1 MDEYFDKYVDEEF
14 SKNRIRAMSL
24 LQEENSLQEI
34 VRLVGRDALSEQD
47 QLKLEIT
54 KSLREDYLQ
63 QNAFHDVDTYCSLRK
78 QNKMISTIL
87 KFYDEASRAL
97 DNGVY
102 IGEIEEMP
110 IREKISRMKYIHED
124 DIDEIDKIQDEIM
137 EEVDQYIKGGKH

>member
-1 MDEYFDKYVDEEF
+1 
-14 SKNRIRAMSL
+14 MSL

-63 QNAFHDVDTYCSLRK
+63 QNAFHDVDTYCSLKK
-78 QNKMISTIL
+78 QNKMLSTIL
-87 KFYDEASRAL
+87 KFYDEALRAL

-110 IREKISRMKYIHED
+110 IREKISRMKMVHED
-124 DIDEIDKIQDEIM
+124 DIDEIDKIKDEIM
-137 EEVDQYIKGGKH
+137 EEVDQYIKGGKQ